1 MTLAQ
6 DTLSPRE
13 TNSPM
18 SLLRAHAHN
27 DYEHPRPL
35 LDALDRGF
43 CSIEADVWLV
53 DDHLLVAHD
62 REKVKAALTLQ
73 ALYLNPLR
81 ERVRKNRGR
90 VYPNGPEV
98 TLLVDV
104 KSDAEKTYAALRQVL
119 QEYAD
124 MLTVF
129 RDGNVQTNAVT
140 VVISGNR
147 ASKTMEAEPVRYA
160 AVDGRI
166 EDLES
171 NTPGSFI
178 PLISDNWSKVFKWHW
193 TGSLPEDE
201 RRKLRQ
207 IVEKAHAQ
215 ERRLRFWNTPDKPEV
230 WQVLF
235 DAGVDLINTDD
246 LAGLQKF
253 LRSRSQK

>member
-1 MTLAQ
+1 
-6 DTLSPRE
+6 R
-13 TNSPM
+13 
-18 SLLRAHAHN
+18 
-27 DYEHPRPL
+27 
-35 LDALDRGF
+35 
-43 CSIEADVWLV
+43 
-53 DDHLLVAHD
+53 
-62 REKVKAALTLQ
+62 TLQ

-98 TLLVDV
+98 ILLVDV

-178 PLISDNWSKVFKWHW
+178 PLISDNWSKVFKWQW
-193 TGSLPEDE
+193 TGSLPDDE
-201 RRKLRQ
+201 RQKLKQ
-207 IVEKAHAQ
+207 IVEQAHAQ
-215 ERRLRFWNTPDKPEV
+215 GRRLRFWNTPDKPEV
-230 WQVLF
+230 WQVL
-235 DAGVDLINTDD
+235 
-246 LAGLQKF
+246 
-253 LRSRSQK
+253 